1 MTRDDVKFSA
11 VVPVIPVTNTAEAIA
26 FYRDKLGF
34 DLAFEAGPDYAGVAR
49 LGAELHLDGVLA
61 AAAGEV
67 SVRIT
72 TQGID
77 TLYAE
82 LEPQGVIHPE
92 EPLET
97 KPWGLRQFSVVDL
110 DGNRITFAQPA

>member
-1 MTRDDVKFSA
+1 MTTEDVKFTA
-11 VVPVIPVTNTAEAIA
+11 VVPVVPVRNAADAIA

-49 LGAELHLDGVLA
+49 LGVELHLDGVVND
-61 AAAGEV
+61 AAGAV

-72 TQGID
+72 VHGVD
-77 TLYAE
+77 ALYAE
-82 LEPQGVIHPE
+82 LEPRGVIHPE
-92 EPLET
+92 EPLEI

>member
-26 FYRDKLGF
+26 FYLDKLGF
-34 DLAFEAGPDYAGVAR
+34 DLAFEAGPDYAGVTR
-49 LGAELHLDGVLA
+49 LGAELHLDGVLD

-72 TQGID
+72 TLGID
-77 TLYAE
+77 ALYAE

>member
-1 MTRDDVKFSA
+1 MATDDVKFTA
-11 VVPVIPVTNTAEAIA
+11 VVPVVPVRNTADAIA

-34 DLAFEAGPDYAGVAR
+34 DVAFEAGPDYAGVSR
-49 LGAELHLDGVLA
+49 LGIEIHLDGVVN
-61 AAAGEV
+61 AAAGAV

-72 TQGID
+72 THGID
-77 TLYAE
+77 ALYAD

>member
-1 MTRDDVKFSA
+1 MTTDDVKFTA
-11 VVPVIPVTNTAEAIA
+11 VVPVIPVTSTPEAIA

-34 DLAFEAGPDYAGVAR
+34 ELAFEAGPDYAGVAR
-49 LGAELHLDGVLA
+49 LGVELHLDGVVN

-72 TQGID
+72 TAGVE

-97 KPWGLRQFSVVDL
+97 KPWGLRQFSIVDL
-110 DGNRITFAQPA
+110 DGNRLTFAQPA

>member
-1 MTRDDVKFSA
+1 MVKLTQTIPAMPVREMPQA
-11 VVPVIPVTNTAEAIA
+11 VA

-34 DLAFEAGPDYAGVAR
+34 ELSFEAGPDYAGVSR
-49 LGAELHLDGVLA
+49 LGAELHLDGVVNG
-61 AAAGEV
+61 AAGEV

-72 TQGID
+72 THGID
-77 TLYAE
+77 ALYAE

>member
-1 MTRDDVKFSA
+1 MTTDDVKFTA
-11 VVPVIPVTNTAEAIA
+11 VVPVVPVTNAGEAIA

-34 DLAFEAGPDYAGVAR
+34 ELSFEAGPDYAGVSR
-49 LGAELHLDGVLA
+49 LGTELHLDGVVNG
-61 AAAGEV
+61 AAGEV

-72 TQGID
+72 THGID
-77 TLYAE
+77 ALYAE